1 MKKFLMSACL
11 ALTATAV
18 TATPVQAATITEIVA
33 ASGGTFDSNNND
45 YDILLNAVVAANLAD
60 ALDDPEINVTV
71 FAPSDRAFIRTARDL
86 GFTGTDEAGAWNFLV
101 QAFTTLGN
109 GDPIP
114 VLTQVLLHHVSPE
127 RIRPIN
133 LILKTIFGMPI
144 QTLQGATIR
153 PCFLQLIDNE
163 PNLPNPSVTW
173 PFNINADNGVI
184 HTINRVLIPVD
195 LP

>member
-18 TATPVQAATITEIVA
+18 TATPIQAATITEIVA

-45 YDILLNAVVAANLAD
+45 YDILLNAVLAANLAD
-60 ALDDPEINVTV
+60 ALNNPEDSLTV
-71 FAPSDRAFIRTARDL
+71 FAPNDRAFIRTARDL
-86 GFTGTDEAGAWNFLV
+86 GFSGTDESGAWAFLV

-114 VLTQVLLHHVSPE
+114 VLTQVLLYHVSPE
-127 RIRPIN
+127 KIRPIN

-153 PCFLQLIDNE
+153 PYFLKLIDNE
-163 PNLPNPSVTW
+163 PNLPNPWVTI

>member
-1 MKKFLMSACL
+1 MNKFLMSACL
-11 ALTATAV
+11 ALAATAV
-18 TATPVQAATITEIVA
+18 TATTSPAATITEIVA
-33 ASGGTFDSNNND
+33 ASGGTLDTNNND
-45 YDILLNAVVAANLAD
+45 YDILLNAVLAAG
-60 ALDDPEINVTV
+60 LDDELNNPAINVTV
-71 FAPSDRAFIRTARDL
+71 FAPNDRAFIRTARDL
-86 GFTGTDEAGAWNFLV
+86 GFIGTDEAGAWTFLV

-114 VLTQVLLHHVSPE
+114 VLTQVLLYHVSPE
-127 RIRPIN
+127 QIRPIN
-133 LILKTIFGMPI
+133 LILKTIFGMTI

-153 PCFLQLIDNE
+153 PCFLKLIDNE